1 MAPRPVSRHS
11 ASIWLGHT
19 RNRCCL
25 SGRPEYMWYLLSLTL
40 YQTHF
45 LHSQQGPAI
54 DMLVS
59 ATLADGD
66 PPICELPY
74 VRTDASGQQQ
84 ASETVPLTAKNGPE
98 GLKKLLVTWTG
109 IVQQLRQLDPQFHT
123 EIARNICDLDPLMNV
138 LSPQVMFLI
147 RPILSRLDR
156 SFSKGSTHCCRP
168 QEDGR
173 RD

>member
-1 MAPRPVSRHS
+1 
-11 ASIWLGHT
+11 
-19 RNRCCL
+19 
-25 SGRPEYMWYLLSLTL
+25 MWYLLSITL
-40 YQTHF
+40 YQTRI

-66 PPICELPY
+66 PPICEIPY
-74 VRTDASGQQQ
+74 VPTDAAGQQQ
-84 ASETVPLTAKNGPE
+84 ASTTAPLTAKNSPE
-98 GLKKLLVTWTG
+98 GLKKLFVTWTG

-138 LSPQVMFLI
+138 LSPQVMFLL
-147 RPILSRLDR
+147 RPILLRLDC
-156 SFSKGSTHCCRP
+156 SFGKGSTHRRRP

-173 RD
+173 GDQPSTPLPFPVQRSANGASARN